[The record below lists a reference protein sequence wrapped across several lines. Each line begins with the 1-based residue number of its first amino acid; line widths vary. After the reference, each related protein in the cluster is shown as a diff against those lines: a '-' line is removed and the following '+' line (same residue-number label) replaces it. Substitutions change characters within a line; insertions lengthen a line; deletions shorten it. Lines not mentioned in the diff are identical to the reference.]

1 MTWFEPGSSGI
12 GSDRAVSSATAIVQI
27 DTILVVTYHEQETPL
42 TGILVTWIEELDEIL
57 LQTCLHFSAKIRRSN
72 HYQIDTIQFALLWF
86 HQWLNPSICWQKTII
101 FSQSHGRLVKLSLST
116 SVTNK
121 SCQMC
126 IKVAQKLFH

>member
-72 HYQIDTIQFALLWF
+72 LYQIYTIQFALLRCRF
-86 HQWLNPSICWQKTII
+86 FNVSKTEFI
-101 FSQSHGRLVKLSLST
+101 
-116 SVTNK
+116 
-121 SCQMC
+121 
-126 IKVAQKLFH
+126 